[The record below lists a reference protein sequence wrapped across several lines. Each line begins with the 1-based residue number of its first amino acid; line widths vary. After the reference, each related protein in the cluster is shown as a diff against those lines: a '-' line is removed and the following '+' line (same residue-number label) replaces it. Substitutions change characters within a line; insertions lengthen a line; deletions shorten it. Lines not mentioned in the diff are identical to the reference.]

1 MFLINFVLAHG
12 SCLLKYLTD
21 IIVNILLLSLFS
33 IFIIWILEKS
43 LLFRLVILIAVSL
56 PYLANIRF
64 EERGKEGGP
73 VT

>member
-33 IFIIWILEKS
+33 IFIIWILDV
-43 LLFRLVILIAVSL
+43 LD
-56 PYLANIRF
+56 
-64 EERGKEGGP
+64 
-73 VT
+73 